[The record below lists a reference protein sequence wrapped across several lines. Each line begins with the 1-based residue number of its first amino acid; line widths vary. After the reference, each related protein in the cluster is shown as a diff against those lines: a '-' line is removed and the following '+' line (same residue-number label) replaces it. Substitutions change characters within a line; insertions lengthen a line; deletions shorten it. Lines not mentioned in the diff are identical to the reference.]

1 MFKNIFNWVI
11 LIISQ
16 PGKAWD
22 TLSKK
27 EEKTEDFL
35 EQFLYP
41 LVGLVTITAF
51 LGVLFTQKEFS
62 LELALKS
69 SIRTL
74 VSTFGGFYLSA
85 YIMNEVWKGFFK
97 RESDMPLWQR
107 FVGYSSALMFAL
119 NVLLTLLPEFF
130 FLRIFIL
137 YTFYII
143 WEGAVAYLK
152 VEDVSRLKFTSITT
166 AVVLLTPIAIELLL
180 SLLMPGLS
188 F

>member
-137 YTFYII
+137 LYFLYYLGRSRALP
-143 WEGAVAYLK
+143 EG
-152 VEDVSRLKFTSITT
+152 
-166 AVVLLTPIAIELLL
+166 
-180 SLLMPGLS
+180 
-188 F
+188 

>member
-107 FVGYSSALMFAL
+107 FVGY
-119 NVLLTLLPEFF
+119 
-130 FLRIFIL
+130 
-137 YTFYII
+137 
-143 WEGAVAYLK
+143 
-152 VEDVSRLKFTSITT
+152 
-166 AVVLLTPIAIELLL
+166 
-180 SLLMPGLS
+180 
-188 F
+188 

>member
-51 LGVLFTQKEFS
+51 LGVS
-62 LELALKS
+62 LKRSLAWS
-69 SIRTL
+69 WR
-74 VSTFGGFYLSA
+74 
-85 YIMNEVWKGFFK
+85 
-97 RESDMPLWQR
+97 
-107 FVGYSSALMFAL
+107 
-119 NVLLTLLPEFF
+119 
-130 FLRIFIL
+130 
-137 YTFYII
+137 
-143 WEGAVAYLK
+143 
-152 VEDVSRLKFTSITT
+152 
-166 AVVLLTPIAIELLL
+166 
-180 SLLMPGLS
+180 
-188 F
+188 

>member
-97 RESDMPLWQR
+97 
-107 FVGYSSALMFAL
+107 
-119 NVLLTLLPEFF
+119 
-130 FLRIFIL
+130 
-137 YTFYII
+137 
-143 WEGAVAYLK
+143 
-152 VEDVSRLKFTSITT
+152 
-166 AVVLLTPIAIELLL
+166 
-180 SLLMPGLS
+180 
-188 F
+188 

>member
-143 WEGAVAYLK
+143 YRNIKNLPA
-152 VEDVSRLKFTSITT
+152 
-166 AVVLLTPIAIELLL
+166 
-180 SLLMPGLS
+180 
-188 F
+188 

>member
-1 MFKNIFNWVI
+1 M
-11 LIISQ
+11 
-16 PGKAWD
+16 
-22 TLSKK
+22 
-27 EEKTEDFL
+27 
-35 EQFLYP
+35 
-41 LVGLVTITAF
+41 TITAF
-51 LGVLFTQKEFS
+51 LGVLFTQKEFN

-85 YIMNEVWKGFFK
+85 YIMNEIWKGFFK
-97 RESDMPLWQR
+97 RPDDMRLWQR

-130 FLRIFIL
+130 FLRIFVL

-143 WEGAVAYLK
+143 WEGAEPYLG
-152 VEDVSRLKFTSITT
+152 VEDASRLKFTSIAT
-166 AVVLLTPIAIELLL
+166 AVILVMPIAIELLL